1 MLQPVSLSMT
11 RSAESTIAYTAGKWP
26 LSIMKPEINKKMDMK
41 VETSTSKRNKC
52 TVLYFTS
59 DELLDCLLQRIS
71 CHNQD
76 KNIAFDHCE
85 SEYELLELTSQKTH
99 GNSEDTENCGKT

>member
-1 MLQPVSLSMT
+1 MSV
-11 RSAESTIAYTAGKWP
+11 G
-26 LSIMKPEINKKMDMK
+26 
-41 VETSTSKRNKC
+41 TSTSKRNKC
-52 TVLYFTS
+52 AKLYFTS

-85 SEYELLELTSQKTH
+85 SECELLELTSQKKH
-99 GNSEDTENCGKT
+99 GNSEDTEKEGKYK